1 MLHMYICEN
10 KAQLSQSPHQW
21 HPLPRALL
29 LTPHVLY
36 CICNAHIRIHTSS
49 STLTPQSRSDRE
61 CDGLSGLSGP
71 LTTDYYFYF
80 YYWLLPTDYWLLLL
94 LSQYWLLTAPSF
106 CSTLFTI
113 RFPLDPISLLC
124 LFASRGLI
132 FLFCFTP
139 KKPVFKNL
147 LPLSFLLLWFVCL
160 SHVCL
165 PSDIDTVFLFVLLLC
180 VFAIWLE
187 DYLAIAQPLTHI
199 LWPQQQ

>member
-1 MLHMYICEN
+1 MKYTKKMNKTVSSGPPGHESPIMLHMYICEN

-36 CICNAHIRIHTSS
+36 CICNVHIRIHTSS
-49 STLTPQSRSDRE
+49 STLTPQPRSDRE

-71 LTTDYYFYF
+71 LTTST
-80 YYWLLPTDYWLLLL
+80 TD
-94 LSQYWLLTAPSF
+94 YWLLTAPSF

-165 PSDIDTVFLFVLLLC
+165 PSDIETVFLFVLLLC

-199 LWPQQQ
+199 L

>member
-1 MLHMYICEN
+1 M
-10 KAQLSQSPHQW
+10 
-21 HPLPRALL
+21 
-29 LTPHVLY
+29 Y
-36 CICNAHIRIHTSS
+36 CIVLCNAHIRIHTSS

-71 LTTDYYFYF
+71 LTTDY
-80 YYWLLPTDYWLLLL
+80 WLLL
-94 LSQYWLLTAPSF
+94 LLTAPSF

-147 LPLSFLLLWFVCL
+147 LPLSFLLHWRVCL

-165 PSDIDTVFLFVLLLC
+165 PSDIETVFLFVLLLC